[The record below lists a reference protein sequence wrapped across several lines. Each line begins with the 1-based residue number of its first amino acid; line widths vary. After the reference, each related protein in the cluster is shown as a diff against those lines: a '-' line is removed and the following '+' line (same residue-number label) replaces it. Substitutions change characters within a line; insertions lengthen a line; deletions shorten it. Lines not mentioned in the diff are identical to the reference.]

1 MIIGITGSSGS
12 GKSLVSELLSKRL
25 NANLICAD
33 EIVKKMQIKGN
44 RYLEEIIH
52 VFGKEILLPSGELD
66 RNKLAIIVFQDSE
79 KKQKLDKLTEKYV
92 VEEVKQQIQ
101 TQSDKNTII
110 DAPLLIETKLNDY
123 CDIVIAV
130 ISNKNLQIERIC
142 KRDKIDEA
150 YAKLRLNTQQ
160 DNEFYIEHADYVIE
174 NYEGD
179 LEEKVEKLLLNLKE

>member
-150 YAKLRLNTQQ
+150 YAKLRLNAQQ